1 MRDSFMQT
9 DSMRAKIERI
19 KNKKY
24 YYTERS
30 KANQNFL
37 EIKLKC
43 STRTASL
50 PFLPVWNT

>member
-1 MRDSFMQT
+1 MRGSFMRT
-9 DSMRAKIERI
+9 GSMRARIERI

-30 KANQNFL
+30 KTNQIFL
-37 EIKLKC
+37 QIKLKC